1 MERNSLAPQFYPKL
15 VNSSRANSCY
25 CDWAT
30 YNKICKKW
38 GCDGK
43 DFVKATEEKEGN
55 DAMNDILTDALAV
68 IGVVLNGLPQGLLA
82 LAYGFASVPT
92 ALAFFVG
99 VIGNTI
105 TQSVAPISFQAET
118 ITYAGTAGKNRAE
131 RCAMIFLGGV
141 IMTIIGAF
149 GLLTKIVDFIG
160 EDVSYGM
167 MAGVGIILTKAAIDM
182 IRKDAISGGVSLAA
196 ALITYFFTR
205 DSSNALVYTIVI
217 SVVASCIAS
226 AIFKKEKANIVVEND
241 GFVRQKFTINSSVII
256 GALGM
261 VCLNIGS
268 NISFGG
274 ITAGMAT
281 SGNYNV
287 DHLTVISSVADMVS
301 SFFGGAPV
309 ESIISATASAPHPV
323 WAGVIMM
330 AIIGLILVFKL
341 LPKIGK
347 FVPSSSIAGFLFVL
361 GLFSTVVPDAPL
373 ALAENPAAGGA
384 AMVVTAVTNPFLGM
398 LAGVVVKLLGL

>member
-1 MERNSLAPQFYPKL
+1 
-15 VNSSRANSCY
+15 
-25 CDWAT
+25 
-30 YNKICKKW
+30 
-38 GCDGK
+38 
-43 DFVKATEEKEGN
+43 
-55 DAMNDILTDALAV
+55 MNEILTDALAV

-99 VIGNTI
+99 VVGNLA

-118 ITYAGTAGKNRAE
+118 ITYAGTAGKNRSE
-131 RCAMIFLGGV
+131 RCAMIFIGGA
-141 IMTIIGAF
+141 IMTVI
-149 GLLTKIVDFIG
+149 GLL
-160 EDVSYGM
+160 GM
-167 MAGVGIILTKAAIDM
+167 MAGVGIILTKAALDM
-182 IRKDAISGGVSLAA
+182 VKSDKISGGVSLAA
-196 ALITYFFTR
+196 ALLTYFFTK
-205 DSSNALVYTIVI
+205 DSANTLVYTIVI
-217 SVVASCIAS
+217 SVVAACIAS
-226 AIFKKEKANIVVEND
+226 AIFNKEMANIEVVD
-241 GFVRQKFTINSSVII
+241 DKFVRQKFTINTNVIL

-281 SGNYNV
+281 AGNYNV
-287 DHLTVISSVADMVS
+287 DHLTVISSVADMCS

-330 AIIGLILVFKL
+330 AVIGLILILKL
-341 LPKIGK
+341 LPKIGR
-347 FVPSSSIAGFLFVL
+347 FVPASSIAGFLFVL
-361 GLFSTVVPDAPL
+361 GIFKTVVPDAPL
-373 ALAENPAAGGA
+373 AFATNAAAGGA

-398 LAGVVVKLLGL
+398 IAGVAAKFLGL

>member
-1 MERNSLAPQFYPKL
+1 MRE
-15 VNSSRANSCY
+15 
-25 CDWAT
+25 
-30 YNKICKKW
+30 KW
-38 GCDGK
+38 GRDGK

-182 IRKDAISGGVSLAA
+182 IRKDAISGGVSPAA

>member
-1 MERNSLAPQFYPKL
+1 
-15 VNSSRANSCY
+15 
-25 CDWAT
+25 
-30 YNKICKKW
+30 
-38 GCDGK
+38 
-43 DFVKATEEKEGN
+43 
-55 DAMNDILTDALAV
+55 MNEILTDVLAI

-99 VIGNTI
+99 VLGNTV

-118 ITYAGTAGKNRAE
+118 ITYAGTAGKNRSE
-131 RCAMIFLGGV
+131 RCTMVFIGGV
-141 IMTIIGAF
+141 IMTLIGVL
-149 GLLTKIVDFIG
+149 GLLTKIVNFIG
-160 EDVSYGM
+160 DDVAYGM

-182 IRKDAISGGVSLAA
+182 IKSDKLSGGVSLVA
-196 ALITYFFTR
+196 ALITYYFTR
-205 DSSNALVYTIVI
+205 ESSNTLVYTIVI

-226 AIFKKEKANIVVEND
+226 AIFKKEKDNIVVVD
-241 GFVRQKFTINSSVII
+241 DKLVRQKFTINSTVIF

-274 ITAGMAT
+274 ITASMAT

-287 DHLTVISSVADMVS
+287 DHLTVISSVADMCS

-330 AIIGLILVFKL
+330 LVIGLILIFGL
-341 LPKIGK
+341 LPKISK

-361 GLFSTVVPDAPL
+361 GIFKTVVLDAPT
-373 ALAENPAAGGA
+373 AFATNAAVGGVS
-384 AMVVTAVTNPFLGM
+384 MVVTAVTNPFLGM
-398 LAGVVVKLLGL
+398 LAGVAAKLLGL

>member
-1 MERNSLAPQFYPKL
+1 
-15 VNSSRANSCY
+15 
-25 CDWAT
+25 
-30 YNKICKKW
+30 
-38 GCDGK
+38 
-43 DFVKATEEKEGN
+43 
-55 DAMNDILTDALAV
+55 
-68 IGVVLNGLPQGLLA
+68 
-82 LAYGFASVPT
+82 
-92 ALAFFVG
+92 
-99 VIGNTI
+99 
-105 TQSVAPISFQAET
+105 
-118 ITYAGTAGKNRAE
+118 
-131 RCAMIFLGGV
+131 MIFIGGV
-141 IMTIIGAF
+141 IMTIIGLF
-149 GLLTKIVDFIG
+149 GLLTRIVNFVG

-182 IRKDAISGGVSLAA
+182 IRSDAISGGVSLAA

-205 DSSNALVYTIVI
+205 DSSNTLVYTIVI
-217 SVVASCIAS
+217 SVVVSCIAA
-226 AIFKKEKANIVVEND
+226 AIFKKEQTNIVVED
-241 GFVRQKFTINSSVII
+241 DKFTRQKFTINLNVIF

-287 DHLTVISSVADMVS
+287 DHLTVISSVADMCS

-323 WAGVIMM
+323 MAGVIMM
-330 AIIGLILVFKL
+330 AVIGLILIFKL
-341 LPKIGK
+341 LPKIGR

-361 GLFSTVVPDAPL
+361 GLFSTVVPDAPV
-373 ALAENPAAGGA
+373 ALADNPAAGGA

-398 LAGVVVKLLGL
+398 IAGIVVKLLGI

>member
-1 MERNSLAPQFYPKL
+1 
-15 VNSSRANSCY
+15 
-25 CDWAT
+25 
-30 YNKICKKW
+30 
-38 GCDGK
+38 
-43 DFVKATEEKEGN
+43 
-55 DAMNDILTDALAV
+55 MNDILTDLLAI

-92 ALAFFVG
+92 ALAFLVG
-99 VIGNTI
+99 VVGNLA

-118 ITYAGTAGKNRAE
+118 ITYAGTAGKNRSE
-131 RCAMIFLGGV
+131 RCTMIFIGGA
-141 IMTIIGAF
+141 IMTVIGLF
-149 GLLTKIVDFIG
+149 GLLTKIVDFVG
-160 EDVSYGM
+160 EDVAYGM

-182 IRKDAISGGVSLAA
+182 IRNDGIAGGVSLVA
-196 ALITYFFTR
+196 ALITYFFTK
-205 DSSNALVYTIVI
+205 DSSNTLVYTIVI

-226 AIFKKEKANIVVEND
+226 AIFKKNQTNIVVEGD
-241 GFVRQKFTINSSVII
+241 KFIRQKFTINSSVIF

-287 DHLTVISSVADMVS
+287 DHLTVISSVADMCS

-330 AIIGLILVFKL
+330 AVIGLILVFKL
-341 LPKIGK
+341 LPRIGRY
-347 FVPSSSIAGFLFVL
+347 VPSSSIAGFLFVL
-361 GLFSTVVPDAPL
+361 GIFKTVIADAPL
-373 ALAENPAAGGA
+373 AFASNAAAGGT

-398 LAGVVVKLLGL
+398 LAGVAAKLLGL